1 MKKKFRS
8 ILILLLTLIA
18 VGGIGYVI
26 YYTVSLEK
34 NEDVYE
40 EAREVAKEN
49 RRKSRRRPSLRSP
62 SILKRYG
69 K

>member
-40 EAREVAKEN
+40 EAREVAKEEPPG
-49 RRKSRRRPSLRSP
+49 RA
-62 SILKRYG
+62 G
-69 K
+69 GDQA